1 MVGQIETGKTA
12 GDRKTEAKSEIK
24 AITHDRGEIID
35 IGLAVKQSE
44 PSRIS

>member
-1 MVGQIETGKTA
+1 M
-12 GDRKTEAKSEIK
+12 EAKSEIK
-24 AITHDRGEIID
+24 AITDVPGEFID